1 MSSFDEYGT
10 PDYRDSTNLSHEVGG
25 GGGASDDD
33 GVEIDMSEF
42 MRPVSTTNTS
52 NDSDNSGNENKKS
65 EQIRPVKGSAVQSGD
80 KKKPVGKS
88 HQQTKVARVTSD
100 TTQLRNF
107 PKSLA
112 NQAKAM
118 FPSAT
123 NQSDAIAAYMYVMS
137 HGEFDVSDDVKVIAK
152 SYGGDRTVENLE
164 KRVSSMEKQLVEMSK
179 ILNEIEILT
188 GFTLYHRMGY
198 SRANDTDTRHI
209 DFLETGMEEL
219 LARIKE
225 QTREKMKHDAIANGR
240 PIR

>member
-1 MSSFDEYGT
+1 MSGFDEYGT
-10 PDYRDSTNLSHEVGG
+10 PDYRDSTDLSHEVGG
-25 GGGASDDD
+25 SGGSDDD

-42 MRPVSTTNTS
+42 TRPAAP
-52 NDSDNSGNENKKS
+52 SDNSDDGGNAHKKT
-65 EQIRPVKGSAVQSGD
+65 EVKPVQKDSVVRDD
-80 KKKPVGKS
+80 KKRPAGKS

-152 SYGGDRTVENLE
+152 SYEGDRTVENLE
-164 KRVSSMEKQLVEMSK
+164 KRVSSMEKQLAEMLK
-179 ILNEIEILT
+179 MLNEIEILT

-209 DFLETGMEEL
+209 DFLETGMEDL

-225 QTREKMKHDAIANGR
+225 QTREKMKHDALTNGR